1 MSFTCNTRLH
11 LRSRG
16 IFVFV
21 GIMLIVALF
30 IHLVNVLL
38 QNRFTCYHLVRKFFI
53 RSVLH
58 VQASRVVHAELA
70 DLITNAL
77 TAVFAPL
84 DFITNSM
91 VGMAHVFCVLQVT
104 YSTI

>member
-38 QNRFTCYHLVRKFFI
+38 QNRFTCYHLVSKSFTQSAFGA
-53 RSVLH
+53 
-58 VQASRVVHAELA
+58 QASCVVHA
-70 DLITNAL
+70 DQDPTSDAL
-77 TAVFAPL
+77 TAVFAQL
-84 DFITNSM
+84 DFITTSM
-91 VGMAHVFCVLQVT
+91 ACMVHVFCVPQVT
-104 YSTI
+104 